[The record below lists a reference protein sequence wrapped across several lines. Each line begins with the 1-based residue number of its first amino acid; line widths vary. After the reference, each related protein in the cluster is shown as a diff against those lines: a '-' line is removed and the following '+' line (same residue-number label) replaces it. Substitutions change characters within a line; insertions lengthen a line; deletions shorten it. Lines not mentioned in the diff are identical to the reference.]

1 MALTRKSHF
10 VEFWDEHRGL
20 DGLVRSALTL
30 SGRSEMTAV
39 RKKRAS
45 DCLGGVKRWRVES
58 GESRAMG
65 RPVYLVG
72 KCARPRLARA
82 PHLADGELLRQLC

>member
-1 MALTRKSHF
+1 MKVDSKREGREKIMGCAFF
-10 VEFWDEHRGL
+10 VSEEEWSMEPGSRMEPA
-20 DGLVRSALTL
+20 SA
-30 SGRSEMTAV
+30 AN
-39 RKKRAS
+39 
-45 DCLGGVKRWRVES
+45 
-58 GESRAMG
+58 AMV